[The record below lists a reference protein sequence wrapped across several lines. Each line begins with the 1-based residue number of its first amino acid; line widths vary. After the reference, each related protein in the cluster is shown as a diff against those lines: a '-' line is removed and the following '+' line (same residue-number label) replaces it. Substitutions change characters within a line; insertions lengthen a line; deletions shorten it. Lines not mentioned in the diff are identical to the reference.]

1 MYELIVQQAIA
12 KAFWLGLMVGGILG
26 AAFVLM
32 ALLLGKM
39 F

>member
-12 KAFWLGLMVGGILG
+12 KAFWFGIMIGGILG
-26 AAFVLM
+26 AAFVLL
-32 ALLLGKM
+32 AFLLGKM